1 MAHAARPGKSAK
13 RFFGALGSG
22 VVIGLIP
29 TIAMKE
35 ASFIWV
41 SLSFF
46 TAALMM
52 VPWRTWQ
59 EENFVDRLV
68 IPVMTGG
75 LSAALFVWAMFT
87 VAISIGPAI

>member
-13 RFFGALGSG
+13 RFFGALGGG

-35 ASFIWV
+35 ASFIWL

-52 VPWRTWQ
+52 VPWRTWY

-68 IPVMTGG
+68 VPIMTGG
-75 LSAALFVWAMFT
+75 LSAALFVCAVFT
-87 VAISIGPAI
+87 VAISGGKPI